1 MKICGQSHLHTEAKE
16 LSGAMG
22 QGRTELFLHLVSP
35 RATSQEIQLLDGP
48 PRSNSHF
55 QRDPHCVYTYTYTYT
70 CILFPN
76 KRLSSWTRPLVV
88 LVSAVCSACVS
99 LCAWHKYVCAVGAV
113 CKCAW
118 WEKTLSLTPG
128 ETWKCRPL
136 LDYYTSQ
143 PMTETV
149 VFHLQRSEIA
159 PATVR
164 FSTRLLLKCDDS
176 KSLLICILQM
186 WF

>member
-1 MKICGQSHLHTEAKE
+1 MKHNSSCIYLDLNSYSVENPKLFLQVHPTDKEAMKICGQSHLHTEAKE

-118 WEKTLSLTPG
+118 WENTLSLTPG
-128 ETWKCRPL
+128 ET
-136 LDYYTSQ
+136 
-143 PMTETV
+143 
-149 VFHLQRSEIA
+149 
-159 PATVR
+159 
-164 FSTRLLLKCDDS
+164 
-176 KSLLICILQM
+176 
-186 WF
+186 